1 MNVEARIKDLG
12 ITLPLSS
19 PPKAMYVPVK
29 RTGNLLFVSGQLP
42 TKDGQLLY
50 TGKVGE
56 DVTLEQA
63 QECARYCMINLMS
76 ALKAELG
83 DLDKVKSIVKL
94 QSFVASKTGFDQ
106 QHIVTNGASQLL
118 FDVFG
123 EAGRN
128 ARTALAVN
136 QLPLDSPIEIEAV
149 VEVE

>member
-63 QECARYCMINLMS
+63 QNVP
-76 ALKAELG
+76 G
-83 DLDKVKSIVKL
+83 
-94 QSFVASKTGFDQ
+94 
-106 QHIVTNGASQLL
+106 
-118 FDVFG
+118 
-123 EAGRN
+123 
-128 ARTALAVN
+128 TA
-136 QLPLDSPIEIEAV
+136 
-149 VEVE
+149 